1 MPHACIL
8 KIGTAQPDALRPQ
21 DQPDFLDTAEE
32 RLQNAGIKI
41 QGMPWDSQVAESS
54 NLGPDVDLKGLH
66 PFAEDPNAPLEE
78 GAAPAADA
86 PAADAPAA
94 DAPAAAKSRIQALY
108 RKGRAAFK
116 AYQARMLAR
125 RASAKNV
132 RARGASKRA

>member
-1 MPHACIL
+1 
-8 KIGTAQPDALRPQ
+8 
-21 DQPDFLDTAEE
+21 
-32 RLQNAGIKI
+32 
-41 QGMPWDSQVAESS
+41 
-54 NLGPDVDLKGLH
+54 LGPDVDLKGLH

-78 GAAPAADA
+78 GAAPAADAPAADA

>member
-94 DAPAAAKSRIQALY
+94 AKSRIQALY